1 MGRGLIADP
10 EWVNKVEFG
19 DECDIRKCISC
30 NIGCA
35 GHRIGINRP
44 IRCTVNPSVNGGEDY
59 KKQKI
64 NKPCNVVVIGGGTA
78 GLEAACTAAEVG
90 CTTFLIE
97 KKPELGGLAALIS
110 KIPDKKRLADFPN
123 YLIHRA
129 SKLKNLFIF
138 KNTEATIEMI
148 RSMNPNIIVN
158 ATGSNPLLPPIKGL
172 HENIDK
178 EGGKVSSITNMI
190 NHVMEYPEDLKGKKV
205 VVIGGGAVGLDV
217 VEFFAPRGADVSI
230 VEMMPVIGNGI
241 DPVSKVGTFALMDKY
256 GVKQCPNTALLEVKA
271 DSFLVKTPEGNEK
284 EMLFD
289 YGFVCL
295 GMRANAPIL
304 DAVRKEFEDE
314 DVEIMNIGDS
324 VRARRII
331 EGTEEGR
338 NILNVLAKHDYL

>member
-1 MGRGLIADP
+1 M
-10 EWVNKVEFG
+10 
-19 DECDIRKCISC
+19 
-30 NIGCA
+30 
-35 GHRIGINRP
+35 
-44 IRCTVNPSVNGGEDY
+44 
-59 KKQKI
+59 
-64 NKPCNVVVIGGGTA
+64 IGGGTA

-138 KNTEATIEMI
+138 KNTEATIETI
-148 RSMNPNIIVN
+148 RSM
-158 ATGSNPLLPPIKGL
+158 
-172 HENIDK
+172 
-178 EGGKVSSITNMI
+178 TNMI

-271 DSFLVKTPEGNEK
+271 DSFLVKTPEGNEE